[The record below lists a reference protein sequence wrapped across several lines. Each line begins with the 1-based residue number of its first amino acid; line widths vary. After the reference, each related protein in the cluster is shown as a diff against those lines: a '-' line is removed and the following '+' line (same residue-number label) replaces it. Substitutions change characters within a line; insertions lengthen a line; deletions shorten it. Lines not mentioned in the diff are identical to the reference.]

1 MFLGKK
7 IREARNEKGLT
18 QKQLA
23 EEIIK
28 QGKKASNTTIAN
40 WESGLNSPD
49 IDTLQVICNILEKDG
64 NYFFDLKQ
72 PPMQSM
78 QFKEIDKKR
87 LFPILGEVKAGYDM
101 LSFENTIGYIAI
113 DKDLG
118 DPENY
123 YALKIKGDSMAPI
136 LNEDDIVV
144 VHKQNDVENGNVAII
159 LIDDEEAT
167 VKRIY
172 KTEKGIKL
180 EAFNPYYPTREF
192 TVEEI
197 EDRPVKIIG
206 KVIEARIK
214 KIFE

>member
-1 MFLGKK
+1 MSDLGNKEIFAKNLKYYMNLNNKDRNDVARDLNLPYTTVTSWCNAEFYPRIDK
-7 IREARNEKGLT
+7 IEL
-18 QKQLA
+18 LA
-23 EEIIK
+23 
-28 QGKKASNTTIAN
+28 
-40 WESGLNSPD
+40 
-49 IDTLQVICNILEKDG
+49 
-64 NYFFDLKQ
+64 NYFEIKKSDLVEN
-72 PPMQSM
+72 
-78 QFKEIDKKR
+78 KETYRPIDKR

-101 LSFENTIGYIAI
+101 LSYENTIGYITI

-167 VKRIY
+167 VKRVY
-172 KTEKGIKL
+172 KTEKGIRL
-180 EAFNPYYPTREF
+180 EAFNPYYPTKEF
-192 TVEEI
+192 TTEEI
-197 EDRPVKIIG
+197 KNKPVKIIG